1 MERNWIKK
9 KKKKKDGHIQV
20 WVTDI
25 YVMKIIQLL
34 KEMTDGV
41 QNVLHCLSSV
51 SVLQLTLFAHELR
64 ESHCTNTWLLY
75 LFIHVSNTYIY
86 I

>member
-1 MERNWIKK
+1 
-9 KKKKKDGHIQV
+9 
-20 WVTDI
+20 
-25 YVMKIIQLL
+25 MKIIQLL
-34 KEMTDGV
+34 KETTDGV

-51 SVLQLTLFAHELR
+51 SVLQLTLFACELR

-86 I
+86 LTEKATVLTLPMTGFYGE